1 MARLRLHLDADASSK
16 TLQKALQERGHDV
29 TRTPIDWMPMDAS
42 DEMQLLRA
50 TARGRCIFTFN
61 IVDFLQLVQAHPE
74 HHGLI
79 VANQRHWTIST
90 LIAALDRMFIET
102 TADEWIGQVRWL
114 NDWPG

>member
-1 MARLRLHLDADASSK
+1 
-16 TLQKALQERGHDV
+16 
-29 TRTPIDWMPMDAS
+29 MDAS